1 MVLDSHYFLE
11 YITWVCQLLH
21 VPFCSLVEGIS
32 SSKCATEFKVVKYT
46 QTISIDVSEDNKS
59 TIGQMELIK
68 MDHSCVFTLWESKV
82 VLCGWLQERGI
93 LMSCSLFLVG
103 LQNKIIPINEWTSFS
118 ICTRGLNF
126 LRRRFL
132 SCLP

>member
-1 MVLDSHYFLE
+1 MVFDAHYFLE
-11 YITWVCQLLH
+11 YVTWVCQLFH

-68 MDHSCVFTLWESKV
+68 MDYSCVSTLWKSED
-82 VLCGWLQERGI
+82 VLRGWLIERGI
-93 LMSCSLFLVG
+93 FMWCLLVAAASHNSNP
-103 LQNKIIPINEWTSFS
+103 LY
-118 ICTRGLNF
+118 NF
-126 LRRRFL
+126 
-132 SCLP
+132 